1 MVASLALTFLKA
13 ATIAYNELHFTGGP
27 SLYIYAF
34 IALASGQIELYTLN
48 RAMNLFE
55 QVQYIP
61 IYQSALI
68 FSNIMCGA
76 IIMQE
81 SKLYTVEE
89 FLMVVMGGCIAL
101 SGVWVIIKKPIYS
114 NDGQKLVKE
123 KQEKDPV
130 AEDLM
135 SSSFSMIDYSRCSCE
150 VVNINL
156 EKQVRGLA
164 RKPLQDRVEIQQTA

>member
-1 MVASLALTFLKA
+1 
-13 ATIAYNELHFTGGP
+13 
-27 SLYIYAF
+27 
-34 IALASGQIELYTLN
+34 
-48 RAMNLFE
+48 
-55 QVQYIP
+55 
-61 IYQSALI
+61 
-68 FSNIMCGA
+68 MCGA

-89 FLMVVMGGCIAL
+89 FLMVVLGGCIAL

-156 EKQVRGLA
+156 EKQIRGLA